1 MAPQEV
7 QPAPPVVTPEPPPP
21 VAEAPLPDR
30 FEPQDG
36 QEPELR
42 TLVAVG
48 DIRIAVN
55 RNAEVR
61 DEAALKQV
69 LVRIG
74 DDLDKRMREQ
84 QGRDGLDPQ
93 QVLDTYREEL
103 GKHMSGDVEM
113 RGPGWMIGTE
123 VGPPLPR
130 EKWWKPRPQ

>member
-1 MAPQEV
+1 VE
-7 QPAPPVVTPEPPPP
+7 
-21 VAEAPLPDR
+21 EAPLPPPEEGEVRDR
-30 FEPQDG
+30 FEPQEG

-48 DIRIAVN
+48 DIRLAVN

-61 DEAALKQV
+61 DEAGLKQV

-74 DDLDKRMREQ
+74 SDLERRVREL
-84 QGRDGLDPQ
+84 QGTGDMGPQ

-103 GKHMSGDVEM
+103 GKYMSGDVELS
-113 RGPGWMIGTE
+113 GPGWMIGTE

-130 EKWWKPRPQ
+130 EEWWKPRPQ